1 MRISWPDDKRWFFML
16 CVSFFHAY
24 EFAMIRN
31 LPPLTTLRSCEAAAR
46 FASFS
51 KAAGELNVTHGAVS
65 RAIRQLED
73 HLGLKL
79 FVRRTRQVV
88 LTPIGATY
96 AAGVRD
102 ALQRLSSATQ
112 ALARD
117 EAKGDLN
124 VSTLDS
130 FAAKWLVP
138 RLFRFR
144 RAHPQID
151 VRLET
156 SQREANFET
165 DGVDISVR
173 FGFGKYPGLA
183 SSLLMEEE
191 VFPVCRPHFLD
202 GVHPLR
208 RPSDLRHH
216 TLIHD
221 DYAVSWDM
229 WLKFAGVEGVDP
241 NRGPVFLSSDLAIQ
255 AAIQGEG
262 IVLARSALVE
272 DDLLAG
278 RLVKPFE
285 LSLPGVMSYYVVCP
299 HRSLE
304 REKVRAFR
312 DWLLVECADAVKQLA
327 SAMVNK
333 PGTVLTATPKP
344 VRS

>member
-1 MRISWPDDKRWFFML
+1 
-16 CVSFFHAY
+16 
-24 EFAMIRN
+24 MIRN
-31 LPPLTTLRSCEAAAR
+31 LPPLTTLRSFEAAAR
-46 FASFS
+46 LASFS
-51 KAAGELNVTHGAVS
+51 KAAEELSVTHGAVS

-73 HLGLKL
+73 TIGLKL

-88 LTPIGATY
+88 LTPTGASY
-96 AAGVRD
+96 AAGVRE
-102 ALQRLSSATQ
+102 ALEKLSAATL

-144 RAHPQID
+144 RLHPQID

-165 DGVDISVR
+165 DGIDISVR
-173 FGFGKYPGLA
+173 FGFGQYPGLA
-183 SSLLMEEE
+183 SSLLMEEQ
-191 VFPVCRPHFLD
+191 VFPVCRPHFLE
-202 GVHPLR
+202 GLHPLR
-208 RPSDLRHH
+208 EPRDLAHH

-221 DYAVSWDM
+221 DYAVSWAM
-229 WLKFAGVEGVDP
+229 WLKAAGVADVDP
-241 NRGPVFLSSDLAIQ
+241 NRGPIFLSSDLAIQ
-255 AAIQGEG
+255 AAIQGDG

-285 LSLPGVMSYYVVCP
+285 LSLPGVMAYFVVCP

-304 REKVRAFR
+304 RKKVLAFR
-312 DWLLVECADAVKQLA
+312 DWLLAECAVAANELA
-327 SAMVNK
+327 SALVNK
-333 PGTVLTATPKP
+333 PQIMLANKP
-344 VRS
+344 QVRRS

>member
-1 MRISWPDDKRWFFML
+1 
-16 CVSFFHAY
+16 
-24 EFAMIRN
+24 MIRD
-31 LPPLTTLRSCEAAAR
+31 LPPLTTLRSFEAAAR
-46 FASFS
+46 LASFS

-65 RAIRQLED
+65 RAIRQLEE

-88 LTPIGATY
+88 LTPTGASY
-96 AAGVRD
+96 AAGVRES
-102 ALQRLSSATQ
+102 LERLSAATL

-117 EAKGDLN
+117 EAKGDLT

-138 RLFRFR
+138 RLYRFR
-144 RAHPQID
+144 RIHPDID

-165 DGVDISVR
+165 DSVDIAIR

-183 SSLLMEEE
+183 TNLLMEEE

-202 GVHPLR
+202 GPHPLR
-208 RPSDLRHH
+208 RPRDLRHH

-221 DYAVSWDM
+221 DYVVSWAM
-229 WLKFAGVEGVDP
+229 WLKLAGVEDVDP
-241 NRGPVFLSSDLAIQ
+241 HRGPVFLSSDLAIQ
-255 AAIQGEG
+255 AAIQGDG

-278 RLVKPFE
+278 RLVKPFD
-285 LSLPGVMSYYVVCP
+285 LSLPGVMAYYVVCP
-299 HRSLE
+299 QRSLE
-304 REKVRAFR
+304 RKKVKAFR
-312 DWLLVECADAVKQLA
+312 DWLLSESAAAANELA
-327 SAMVNK
+327 SALVNK
-333 PGTVLTATPKP
+333 PEIRL
-344 VRS
+344 VRKLKAARS